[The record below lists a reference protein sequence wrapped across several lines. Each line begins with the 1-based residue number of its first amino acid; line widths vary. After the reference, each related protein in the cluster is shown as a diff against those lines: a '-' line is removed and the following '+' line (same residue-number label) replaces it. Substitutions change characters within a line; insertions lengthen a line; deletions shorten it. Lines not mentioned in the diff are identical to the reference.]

1 MNKNYIELLFEY
13 DRWANARVLKC
24 GSALTIEQFTKDLGG
39 GFRSVRST
47 LVHIFGGE
55 WIWIRYWQDPPRSA
69 DKLSELRAKRDVLFS
84 LQSLPDISS
93 VCSMWAQVE
102 KEQVE
107 FIRGVTDD
115 ALQQRLPFRD
125 GQIKLGYLMQHVIN
139 HSTYHRGQISL
150 MMRQLGAEPVAT
162 DFHLFMAEQ
171 HFEAAG

>member
-13 DRWANARVLKC
+13 DRWANARVLQC
-24 GSALTIEQFTKDLGG
+24 ASALTIEQFTKDLGG

-55 WIWIRYWQDPPRSA
+55 WIWLRYWHEPPRSA
-69 DKLSELRAKRDVLFS
+69 DEFSALRAKRDVLFAP
-84 LQSLPDISS
+84 QSLPDISA
-93 VCSMWAQVE
+93 VGSMWAQVE

-107 FIRGVTDD
+107 FVRGLTDE

-125 GQIKLGYLMQHVIN
+125 GHLKLGYLMQHVIN

-150 MMRQLGAEPVAT
+150 MMRQLGAEPVPT
-162 DFHLFMAEQ
+162 DFHLFMAE
-171 HFEAAG
+171 ENLETAG